1 MPDFIAPA
9 GWPKLARNRAPV
21 RETKAARP
29 QPGVPC
35 MAKKIQDWLETD
47 VRPYREKPISWVSQ
61 FHFFRDPIRPTYSDL
76 SYFFSPADG
85 IILYQRK
92 VRPHECIVEI
102 KGRPYS
108 LRDAMR
114 DPGYSAESV
123 VIGIFMTFFYVHTNR
138 VPYPGTLSYAEMD
151 PIDTFNHPM
160 LAVEKSILQE
170 LRISS
175 D

>member
-1 MPDFIAPA
+1 
-9 GWPKLARNRAPV
+9 
-21 RETKAARP
+21 
-29 QPGVPC
+29 

-92 VRPHECIVEI
+92 VHPGECIVEI

-114 DPGYSAESV
+114 VLFPEAVALVSAARQ
-123 VIGIFMTFFYVHTNR
+123 GFMR
-138 VPYPGTLSYAEMD
+138 EG
-151 PIDTFNHPM
+151 
-160 LAVEKSILQE
+160 
-170 LRISS
+170 
-175 D
+175 